1 MSTELLDSS
10 AAGLAVILLAG
21 GTAKRLGGVSK
32 PGLQVGSRRMVDY
45 SLELLQQRF
54 PGARLVVVAPDSLD
68 LPAGVPS
75 TLEDPPFGG
84 PAAGVSAGFEFFKA
98 GEQLPSWVAVLP
110 VDAPY
115 GVLALEDLVAATRQ
129 AADDA
134 SSEAAFSEE
143 DFLEGAFSEGAW
155 PAWQA
160 VVGEQHYPTIML
172 MPWQSMAELFKAGP
186 VRDISLRRLWSDLE
200 VTAVPVSAA
209 DAFDIDTPED
219 LAHFLAH
226 IKRA

>member
-1 MSTELLDSS
+1 MSTELLDGS

-98 GEQLPSWVAVLP
+98 GEQLPRWVAVLP

-134 SSEAAFSEE
+134 SSEAAFSE
-143 DFLEGAFSEGAW
+143 GAW

-172 MPWQSMAELFKAGP
+172 MPWQSMADLFKAGP

-219 LAHFLAH
+219 LEHFLAH